1 MLVLLVSGFLAG
13 GEQAPLKSAIALFND
28 VAAIADGVEVG
39 FVLMTGGTTQ
49 GGVHTF
55 GAP

>member
-1 MLVLLVSGFLAG
+1 MLVRLGSEFLAG

-39 FVLMTGGTTQ
+39 FVLMTGG
-49 GGVHTF
+49 VHTC